1 MKQVKSR
8 GFALVATGLLAIGLL
23 GSGAAFA
30 RGDHG
35 WGGPRV
41 GVWIGGPVWWGPGPY
56 AYPYGYPYGYRY
68 YDDYP
73 VHQPIIVEVPAAS
86 QASSGQPPG
95 QYWYYCRES
104 QMYYPHVKDCPS
116 GWQAVAPQ
124 PAPPAVQPR

>member
-1 MKQVKSR
+1 MKQVRTK
-8 GFALVATGLLAIGLL
+8 GFVLLSAAVLAVGLL

-56 AYPYGYPYGYRY
+56 YPYGYPYGYSYRY
-68 YDDYP
+68 EAP
-73 VHQPIIVEVPAAS
+73 PPQPIIVEVPATS
-86 QASSGQPPG
+86 QAGSAQQPG
-95 QYWYYCRES
+95 QYWYYCSEA
-104 QMYYPHVKDCPS
+104 QMYYPHVRECPS

-124 PAPPAVQPR
+124 PAQPR